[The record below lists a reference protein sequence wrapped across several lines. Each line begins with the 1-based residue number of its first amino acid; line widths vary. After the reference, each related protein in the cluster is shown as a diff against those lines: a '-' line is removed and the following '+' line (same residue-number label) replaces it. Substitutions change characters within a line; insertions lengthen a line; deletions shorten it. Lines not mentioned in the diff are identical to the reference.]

1 MNGRAVSMFL
11 TLVLKSF
18 KMRKSRYILPTV
30 SLLIGISMITSL
42 VMVSLETEDRIARGL
57 RAFGPNLL
65 VVPRSEDIQLNIGEI
80 NLGMIT
86 ETEYMSEHDAIMIRD
101 LPPEVFGDKV
111 KGVLGKNALLYS
123 MTRVD
128 GSTDIILVGT
138 WFDELESINLWW
150 EISGNYPI
158 DQWSVVLGVDA
169 GYVLGKG
176 IGDKINLDYSGF
188 KLENDTKVPFT
199 SNRDFT
205 ISGIVSTGGND
216 DSRIFG
222 DLDMVQSFT
231 GKEGLVNIMHLS
243 ALCNGCP
250 LEDIAEVIENN
261 VESVEVKTVKQVAMA
276 EMDTLNLVQ
285 NLVGLITLVSLAA
298 SILAVMTTLSLS
310 VVERRKEI
318 GLMKAVGAHNMN
330 ISMMFMGEGA
340 IMSIVSGILGF
351 ISGIGIS
358 QLIGQY
364 VFGTSVGVRYE
375 LILLSLFTALGIVFI
390 AAIFPLRMA
399 MKVDPAVVLR
409 GE

>member
-1 MNGRAVSMFL
+1 
-11 TLVLKSF
+11 
-18 KMRKSRYILPTV
+18 MRKSRYILPTV

-86 ETEYMSEHDAIMIRD
+86 ESEYMSEHDAIMIRD
-101 LPPEVFGDKV
+101 LPAEVFGDKV

-123 MTRVD
+123 MARVD
-128 GSTDIILVGT
+128 GSTDIIFVGT
-138 WFDELESINLWW
+138 WFEELESINLWW
-150 EISGNYPI
+150 EIYGKYPT
-158 DQWSVVLGVDA
+158 DQQSVVLGVEAAD
-169 GYVLGKG
+169 VLGKG

-188 KLENDTKVPFT
+188 KLENETKIPFA

-205 ISGIVSTGGND
+205 VSGIVSTGGND

-330 ISMMFMGEGA
+330 ISMIFIGEGT
-340 IMSIVSGILGF
+340 IISIVSGILGF
-351 ISGIGIS
+351 ISGIGIA
-358 QLIGQY
+358 QLIGRY
-364 VFGTSVGVRYE
+364 VFGTTVGVRYE
-375 LILLSLFTALGIVFI
+375 LALLSLLTALGIVFI
-390 AAIFPLRMA
+390 AAILPLRMA